1 MASLWK
7 MSKKEFFKSILK
19 GVLIGCFIFVII
31 EMFFCY
37 IDNQVDYDSV
47 IDELLIEASEDPD
60 KFTDEEIIELLLY

>member
-1 MASLWK
+1 
-7 MSKKEFFKSILK
+7 
-19 GVLIGCFIFVII
+19 
-31 EMFFCY
+31 MFFCY